1 MVESLSNLTSSW
13 WMRWQIWVCCLTN
26 PSMWWQICVWCV
38 TNPSE
43 THCVS
48 LTSLS
53 THVQGGLALQ
63 RANSSAP
70 IVSPP
75 PACTSCCWCR
85 PTCTFPL
92 VTCSPRCI
100 EARNRVAQNF
110 SGIALQR
117 IQAKDQN
124 IANTIRFFT
133 FQLFFP
139 FLSFNFNTI
148 TTLQP
153 TTNEVRQSL
162 ESHIHFL
169 AHSSC
174 QCILG
179 LFVLCSLCF
188 GRSKYVANVQIE
200 ERRRQG
206 PSFPNLRW
214 IGPGL
219 AMITVT
225 TVLTQ
230 ALQFFSSIFIT
241 LQFCTSSHAMVTTVT
256 TIPTHFVVI
265 IIVVTCFTM
274 FLLLEIWIVF
284 Y

>member
-1 MVESLSNLTSSW
+1 MLVASIELDRLRRCQILTLTTSSMFTLGKNAVSLRKYSFPGRKYLFKSKTNWRAFEQFWHTFIFFSWNKLLRAMVESLSNLTSSW

-53 THVQGGLALQ
+53 THVQGGLVPQ
-63 RANSSAP
+63 QANSSAP

-75 PACTSCCWCR
+75 PACTSCCTSCCWCR

-139 FLSFNFNTI
+139 FLSFNFNSIPLFNQLRTSYAKVLKVLYPFFG
-148 TTLQP
+148 TFFMSMHFRPLCTFQP
-153 TTNEVRQSL
+153 
-162 ESHIHFL
+162 
-169 AHSSC
+169 
-174 QCILG
+174 
-179 LFVLCSLCF
+179 LFWQKQICSKC
-188 GRSKYVANVQIE
+188 ANWGE
-200 ERRRQG
+200 
-206 PSFPNLRW
+206 
-214 IGPGL
+214 
-219 AMITVT
+219 A
-225 TVLTQ
+225 
-230 ALQFFSSIFIT
+230 
-241 LQFCTSSHAMVTTVT
+241 
-256 TIPTHFVVI
+256 
-265 IIVVTCFTM
+265 
-274 FLLLEIWIVF
+274 
-284 Y
+284 